1 MALLAVGL
9 LVAASSSEARG
20 RGHDAPARAAGAL
33 DDPLLGRAWALR
45 AAAVTGP
52 HGAWARARG
61 AGSLVAIVDT
71 GVDLSHPDV
80 APNLW
85 RNPREVP
92 RNGRDDDANGI
103 VDDVHGADLVH
114 GDGRPDDDEGH
125 GTHVAALAAARGD
138 DGFGIAGVAPAA
150 RIMAVKVLD
159 GARRGEPATIAAGV
173 RYALDHGARIIN
185 LSVNGDEP
193 SPELEA
199 ALAAAARAGA
209 VVVASA
215 GNEGRSLDAAPSYP
229 ASSPSPAVLAVG
241 ATDRRARV
249 ARFSNSGRAV
259 DVLAPGVSVLS
270 AAPGGGFA
278 WRSGTSMSAAGV
290 TGALALVTSARPAV
304 SPARARAALLAAA
317 RAHGGRLD
325 VAGAVRRL
333 QRPR

>member
-1 MALLAVGL
+1 MVVLAVGL
-9 LVAASSSEARG
+9 LAAASMAEARG
-20 RGHDAPARAAGAL
+20 RGHDAPARAL

-45 AAAVTGP
+45 AASVAGP
-52 HGAWARARG
+52 HGAWTRARG

-71 GVDLSHPDV
+71 GVDLDHPDV
-80 APNLW
+80 AANLW
-85 RNPREVP
+85 RNPHEVP
-92 RNGRDDDANGI
+92 RNGRDDDGNGI

-125 GTHVAALAAARGD
+125 GTHVAALAAARGG

-159 GARRGEPATIAAGV
+159 GARHGEPATIAAGV
-173 RYALDHGARIIN
+173 RYALAHGARIIN

-193 SPELEA
+193 SPDLEA

-215 GNEGRSLDAAPSYP
+215 GNEGRSLDGAPSYP
-229 ASSPSPAVLAVG
+229 ASSASPAVLAVG
-241 ATDRRARV
+241 AVDRRDRV
-249 ARFSNSGRAV
+249 ARFSNTGRAV

-290 TGALALVTSARPAV
+290 TGALALLASARPGAT
-304 SPARARAALLAAA
+304 PARARAALLAAS

-333 QRPR
+333 TRGA